1 MNKIESKDNS
11 LIKDIRKLSKK
22 KYRTQE
28 GKFLVEGFRFVQEAL
43 KSTFEVPY
51 VLISENSNE
60 KCKSFNIYDLIQ
72 ENTKVYLVRDDILK
86 ELCDTN
92 NPQGILAVVNNKVME
107 IEDQKGFYVLVD
119 RIQDP
124 GNMGTIIR
132 SANASGA
139 LGVITTKGTVD
150 VYNDKTLR
158 STMGSIFKIP
168 IIEDNNFEILKIL
181 KSKGLDRKSTRLNS
195 SHANISYAVFCLK

>member
-60 KCKSFNIYDLIQ
+60 KCES
-72 ENTKVYLVRDDILK
+72 
-86 ELCDTN
+86 
-92 NPQGILAVVNNKVME
+92 
-107 IEDQKGFYVLVD
+107 
-119 RIQDP
+119 
-124 GNMGTIIR
+124 
-132 SANASGA
+132 
-139 LGVITTKGTVD
+139 
-150 VYNDKTLR
+150 
-158 STMGSIFKIP
+158 
-168 IIEDNNFEILKIL
+168 
-181 KSKGLDRKSTRLNS
+181 
-195 SHANISYAVFCLK
+195 